1 MTQRCVQVE
10 MAKSS
15 ALGIDTPF
23 VHVEAYLLVGCM
35 ALFVTV
41 QVGLLNKA
49 LVSFHALS
57 VVATY
62 QIMRLIVSVVGG
74 MLYFGE
80 ASTSAGENVGLGIG
94 CVLCV
99 LGTSAMAVQHADS
112 HGEGQSSAK
121 DAQADEAH
129 RAAAVAG
136 DDIDDMLQLLDI
148 DTTTRNWTLV
158 ELRQQIVLETATATR
173 LRAEIEEKD
182 ARIMMAQ
189 MSLAEGLSARER
201 GAAADDST

>member
-1 MTQRCVQVE
+1 
-10 MAKSS
+10 
-15 ALGIDTPF
+15 
-23 VHVEAYLLVGCM
+23 
-35 ALFVTV
+35 
-41 QVGLLNKA
+41 
-49 LVSFHALS
+49 
-57 VVATY
+57 
-62 QIMRLIVSVVGG
+62 
-74 MLYFGE
+74 
-80 ASTSAGENVGLGIG
+80 
-94 CVLCV
+94 
-99 LGTSAMAVQHADS
+99 MAVQHADS

>member
-1 MTQRCVQVE
+1 

-80 ASTSAGENVGLGIG
+80 ASSMSAGENVGLGIG

-112 HGEGQSSAK
+112 HGEGQPSAK
-121 DAQADEAH
+121 GAQADEAH
-129 RAAAVAG
+129 LGHRRGRPVWGAPYSPSKAAIYGEAGSGDGGAAV
-136 DDIDDMLQLLDI
+136 
-148 DTTTRNWTLV
+148 
-158 ELRQQIVLETATATR
+158 RQ
-173 LRAEIEEKD
+173 
-182 ARIMMAQ
+182 
-189 MSLAEGLSARER
+189 
-201 GAAADDST
+201 

>member
-1 MTQRCVQVE
+1 

-99 LGTSAMAVQHADS
+99 ALASFRMPVAKADLTAPP
-112 HGEGQSSAK
+112 HRGQG
-121 DAQADEAH
+121 
-129 RAAAVAG
+129 VF
-136 DDIDDMLQLLDI
+136 
-148 DTTTRNWTLV
+148 V
-158 ELRQQIVLETATATR
+158 
-173 LRAEIEEKD
+173 
-182 ARIMMAQ
+182 
-189 MSLAEGLSARER
+189 
-201 GAAADDST
+201 

>member
-1 MTQRCVQVE
+1 

-23 VHVEAYLLVGCM
+23 VHVEAYVLVGCM

-80 ASTSAGENVGLGIG
+80 ASSMSAGENVGLGIG

-112 HGEGQSSAK
+112 HGEGQPSAK
-121 DAQADEAH
+121 GAQADEAH

-201 GAAADDST
+201 GAAATSTT